1 MSPNRKLAAIM
12 FTDIAGYTALMQI
25 SEQKAVRARQRHRDI
40 FEPTTHRHNG
50 KIIQYYGD
58 GTLSIFES
66 TVAAVQCAIEL
77 QQAFSQ
83 EPSIP
88 VRIGIHTGEII
99 LTDDDIIGDA
109 VNLASRIESLGVPGS
124 VLVSGKVAEE
134 IKNQED
140 LSVAL
145 LGTFHLKN
153 DSRKRDVYAIDLQ
166 GLTVP
171 DLKEMKGKIE
181 TPQTGFWQSKQRQ
194 LIISLALVLLILGIW
209 GAYRFNSQHSQRLAV
224 LPFFNRLNST
234 EQNYVVDG
242 VHEALI
248 SELQQAGIAV
258 KARTSMMRY
267 RNSEKSIEEI
277 AKELNVSALIE
288 GSVLRADDTISIN
301 IRLIDGK
308 SEVLLWSNLFEKD
321 FKNVTAL
328 YREVTGDIAREI
340 NLALTPRIEAR
351 LKKAP
356 VINPEAYK
364 AYLKGQQHWYSLTR
378 EALNTSLQYFELAK
392 AIDPL
397 YAPAYSGIASV
408 WGGRLQ
414 QGFVSHS
421 EASPFII
428 EASTKALS
436 LGSELPEVQF
446 WLATSSTWWM
456 WNWEAA
462 QKAYNKCLDLNPNY
476 AEAHAYYS
484 HFLFIINRPTAAIN
498 HLSKAIELDPF
509 NPLFQALYGM
519 ALNFSGR
526 HDEVISLLNSTLETS
541 PNDPIALSTLRTSY
555 HLAGRYE
562 EAIEIWKR
570 FYASRKD
577 TTAVNTLIT
586 GYHQGS
592 YPTAL
597 ELLAE
602 LLIERSKTQYVTP
615 WQIATLYTRAGKNQ
629 KALDWLEKAYTKHDP
644 NIPYIGID
652 PIFNDLKLEP
662 RFQAL
667 LKSLNLP
674 KEGLH

>member
-1 MSPNRKLAAIM
+1 MTTNRKLAAIM
-12 FTDIAGYTALMQI
+12 FTDIAGYTALMQS

-40 FEPTTHRHNG
+40 FEPTTHKHHG

-77 QQAFSQ
+77 QRAFSQ
-83 EPSIP
+83 EPTIP

-134 IKNQED
+134 IKNQD
-140 LSVAL
+140 NLSVAL

-153 DSRKRDVYAIDLQ
+153 DSIKRDVYAIDMQ
-166 GLTVP
+166 GLAVP
-171 DLKEMKGKIE
+171 ELEEMEGKLE
-181 TPQTGFWQSKQRQ
+181 NSRTSFLGSKQKMV
-194 LIISLALVLLILGIW
+194 IIPLALALLILVIW
-209 GAYRFNSQHSQRLAV
+209 AAFKFNSQQSPRLAV

-267 RNSEKSIEEI
+267 RDSEKSIAEI
-277 AKELNVSALIE
+277 ATELNVSALIE

-308 SEVLLWSNLFEKD
+308 SEVLLWNTIVEKN

-340 NLALTPRIEAR
+340 NLALTPRLEAR

-356 VINPEAYK
+356 VLNPEAYK
-364 AYLKGQQHWYSLTR
+364 AYLKGQQYWYSLTR

-392 AIDPL
+392 EIDPR

-414 QGFVSHS
+414 QGFVSYA
-421 EASPFII
+421 EASPFIK
-428 EASTKALS
+428 EANRKALS
-436 LGSELPEVQF
+436 LDSELPEVQF
-446 WLATSSTWWM
+446 WQATSSAWWE
-456 WNWEAA
+456 WNWADS
-462 QKAYNKCLDLNPNY
+462 QKAYKKCLQLNPNY

-484 HFLFIINRPTAAIN
+484 HFLLIINRPQEAIE

-519 ALNFSGR
+519 TLNFSGR
-526 HDEVISLLNSTLETS
+526 HNEAITLLNSTLETS
-541 PNDPIALSTLRTSY
+541 PNDPVALSALRTSY
-555 HLAGRYE
+555 HLAGEYE

-570 FYASRKD
+570 FYNSRMD
-577 TTAVNTLIT
+577 TTAVNTLIA
-586 GYHQGS
+586 GYSQGS

-629 KALDWLEKAYTKHDP
+629 KALDWLEKAHAKQDP
-644 NIPYIGID
+644 NTPSIGYD
-652 PIFNDLKLEP
+652 PIFKDLKPEP
-662 RFQAL
+662 RFQKL
-667 LKSLNLP
+667 LNALNLP
-674 KEGLH
+674 